1 MKVVIDTNCLIVSI
15 PRKNPEYWL
24 YEAFSQG
31 MFDWLVSNEVLTEY
45 EEQLAAFYSPKTAD
59 LVLKILSTASNV
71 VFTESY
77 FKWALIEADPDDNK
91 FADLAIS
98 ANANYLV
105 THDKHFRVLDS
116 IPFPTVKVVDLPAF
130 KAILFPEKE

>member
-31 MFDWLVSNEVLTEY
+31 MFDWVVSNEILTEY
-45 EEQLAAFYSPKTAD
+45 EEQLAAFYSPQTAG

-71 VFTESY
+71 IFAEPY

-91 FADLAIS
+91 FSDLAIS

-105 THDKHFRVLDS
+105 SHDKHFKVLGS
-116 IPFPTVKVVDLPAF
+116 IPFPTVKVVDLPGF
-130 KAILFPEKE
+130 KAILFPE